1 MLLSLGLEC
10 LAEVHNEEELDKI
23 SCMNINIIGI
33 NNRNLKTFKVDLN
46 TTERLKEKVSSEKI
60 LVSES
65 GIKTNSDMKLVRSL
79 GADAVLVG
87 ETLMRSGNISKTLTS
102 LREGV

>member
-1 MLLSLGLEC
+1 
-10 LAEVHNEEELDKI
+10 
-23 SCMNINIIGI
+23 MNINIIGI